1 LINSKRTDLMKEEI
15 LLISDL
21 HVMSYWGLI
30 HPEYVAKDIRT
41 GKRDVQYVMNEPQ
54 TFSWDHWQDMAR
66 QCRNV
71 SAILVNGD
79 VIDGVNRHN
88 VGAVCNN
95 DPMEQCKMSAML
107 LEMLPNDVPM
117 YVTKG
122 TGYHSGDEFIAEQVV
137 SELLDI
143 SYADEGIIEECGIR
157 IFANHYSPHAQYKAA
172 ALERKIN
179 QVAAAE
185 KYYGKIDVLVRSHNH
200 AFSATMTTDH
210 LAVMT
215 PGWQHKTPYAIDKDL
230 ITPSDIGYVKLIIE
244 DNQLITVD
252 RRGVVKS
259 PFCCQVMKW

>member
-1 LINSKRTDLMKEEI
+1 MINSKRTDLMKEEI

-30 HPEYVAKDIRT
+30 HPDYLAKDIRT
-41 GKRDVQYVMNEPQ
+41 GTRDAKYDMNGPLD
-54 TFSWDHWQDMAR
+54 FSWNLWQNMTR
-66 QCRNV
+66 ECRNV
-71 SAILVNGD
+71 SAIIVNGD
-79 VIDGVNRHN
+79 IIDGVNKNN

-95 DPMEQCKMSAML
+95 DPMEQCKMATML
-107 LEMLPNDVPM
+107 LEMLPIDVPM
-117 YVTKG
+117 YLTKG
-122 TGYHSGDEFIAEQVV
+122 TKYHCGDDFVAEQVIA
-137 SELLDI
+137 EMLDVT
-143 SYADEGIIEECGIR
+143 YAPEGIIEECGIR
-157 IFANHYSPHAQYKAA
+157 IFANHFSPHGQYKAA

-230 ITPSDIGYVKLIIE
+230 IVPPDLGYVKLIVE
-244 DNQLITVD
+244 DKELITVD